1 MKKGT
6 KRVLKILLRVTAVL
20 LIFLAATKMYDQK
33 TTIRQQ
39 RATIERQKSTIAS
52 LEGSAETAEETEQA
66 EDSSAEQELE
76 EARNRITELE
86 QQISSGVEDNTY
98 LRIKFHTDG
107 YYYKNKNDSVTF
119 YFDPT
124 CTEEISEPI
133 RFMSKSMDSDEAENG
148 LAIYCLKMDNGKIC
162 YCPQNKGYPDL
173 ITEEEYNQIK
183 AEEAANQ

>member
-6 KRVLKILLRVTAVL
+6 KRVLKVLLWFTVIL
-20 LIFLAATKMYDQK
+20 LIFLTVIKMYDQK

-39 RATIERQKSTIAS
+39 RATIQRHNSSIAS
-52 LEGSAETAEETEQA
+52 LEGSTETVEEIEKA

-76 EARNRITELE
+76 EARIRITELE

-98 LRIKFHTDG
+98 LSIKLPTDG

-148 LAIYCLKMDNGKIC
+148 LAIYCLRMDNGKIC